1 MKTIESEGAQYC
13 RIWRNETA
21 AMSSKSNRH
30 PDNPAAAEI
39 CIQISDMDISMS
51 SPIALMLQNS
61 IYSTKAKFYASRS
74 AQSFDIPLFT
84 AIVISTLVTNWNS
97 LSLPALLTR
106 RLGPSPPP
114 CQPCEA
120 LIFPNYAPSLSTL
133 GHHATRISTPKN
145 HISEPPPKTSPPSP
159 HISIPCERNQS
170 TKLRCAAGSALAG
183 TAALWPGVVL
193 AGAPSRRS
201 LEAPPGDFRSLL
213 LQAPQLLEMLEAA
226 SSIQPPPPPLRH
238 RLLLVRRLEME
249 LRRRRL

>member
-84 AIVISTLVTNWNS
+84 AIVISTLITNWNS

-170 TKLRCAAGSALAG
+170 TNFGARRVARWRGLRRSGRGLCLLGRHPGAAWRRRLETS
-183 TAALWPGVVL
+183 
-193 AGAPSRRS
+193 GASSSRRLS
-201 LEAPPGDFRSLL
+201 CWRCWRLLPPSSLL
-213 LQAPQLLEMLEAA
+213 LLLSDTDYFLSAV
-226 SSIQPPPPPLRH
+226 SKWS
-238 RLLLVRRLEME
+238 
-249 LRRRRL
+249 